1 MCVQTAQ
8 PKVRTAESVAGFS
21 DMSPEMQAKIRAA
34 LEKAAAASSASSS
47 AASSSSSSATAAA
60 AGEGVRAVPRNTVE
74 EFMSI
79 TDGQILINYGKVL
92 IKVRAVQQR
101 RQRQQHPH
109 GRSSPGRAMRAAPRR
124 RLWPQ
129 ACAASLCTAPLAVP
143 PRTRWPH
150 SLAVAR
156 DSIAMS
162 CLRSYRAMSPTH
174 AGSLVFSR

>member
-1 MCVQTAQ
+1 MQTAQ

-34 LEKAAAASSASSS
+34 LEKAAAASSATSSATSS
-47 AASSSSSSATAAA
+47 AAASSSSATAAA
-60 AGEGVRAVPRNTVE
+60 GGEGVLAVPRNTVE
-74 EFMSI
+74 EFMAI

-109 GRSSPGRAMRAAPRR
+109 GRPSPRQAMRAAPRR
-124 RLWPQ
+124 RLWPR

-150 SLAVAR
+150 FLAVAR
-156 DSIAMS
+156 DSIAINIS
-162 CLRSYRAMSPTH
+162 RA
-174 AGSLVFSR
+174 